1 MVCLRLFIAVPSA
14 PELRGDIEEIKEELR
29 GSGADVKWVEG
40 ENLHFTLK
48 FLGEVPK
55 SQIPEISCALS
66 RVSSLLH
73 PFSIRFLGVG
83 CFPNAGNMRVV
94 WLGIEND
101 SDLLSLQKQVE
112 EAMEALGFAREKNSF
127 RAHLTL
133 GRVRTARGKDLLR
146 KTIEKIRDV
155 EAGRM
160 EVSSFTLMKSHLTSK
175 GPSYSVVEE
184 YRLGHERIGGCGDG
198 QTKST

>member
-1 MVCLRLFIAVPSA
+1 MVCLRLFIAVSSA
-14 PELRGDIEEIKEELR
+14 PGLRGDIEGIKEELR

-48 FLGEVPK
+48 FLGEVPE

-66 RVSSLLH
+66 RVSSLFR
-73 PFSIRFLGVG
+73 PFSIRFRGVG
-83 CFPNAGNMRVV
+83 CFPDAGNMRVV

-101 SDLLSLQKQVE
+101 SGLLSLQKRVE
-112 EAMEALGFAREKNSF
+112 EAMESLGFAREKNSF

-146 KTIEKIRDV
+146 KTIERFCDV

-175 GPSYSVVEE
+175 GPEYSVVEE
-184 YRLGHERIGGCGDG
+184 YRLGNE
-198 QTKST
+198 KSE